1 MIASLRGV
9 VVDKGTD
16 HVVIECGGVGY
27 LCQAT
32 ARTLSGLPLGDQA
45 FVLTTMVV
53 REDSQT
59 LYAFPDASSRE
70 LFTLV
75 QSVSG
80 VGARMAMA
88 LLSVLTPGE
97 IATAVADGDVK
108 ALQRA
113 PGVGKR
119 LADRMAVDLRG
130 KLDAYLEAGSTATAA
145 PAATAA
151 DAAEVPDSAVAARVI
166 EALVGLGF
174 PDSEATDVVA
184 TLIRDDSEADS
195 EDAAGGGHG
204 DGTASGQDASVLLR
218 RALSA
223 LGGPR

>member
-1 MIASLRGV
+1 MIASLRGT
-9 VVDKGTD
+9 VVDKGLD

-32 ARTLSGLPLGDQA
+32 ARTLAELPRGEEA

-59 LYAFPDASSRE
+59 LYAFPDAASRE
-70 LFTLV
+70 IFALV

-88 LLSVLTPGE
+88 LLSVLTPAE
-97 IATAVADGDVK
+97 IATAVAEGDVK
-108 ALQRA
+108 TLQRA

-119 LADRMAVDLRG
+119 LADRMAVDLKG
-130 KLDAYLEAGSTATAA
+130 KLDAYVLPTGSATVETSGPAGAVVGDAVTAQ
-145 PAATAA
+145 
-151 DAAEVPDSAVAARVI
+151 VV

-174 PDSEATDVVA
+174 PEASAADTVA
-184 TLIRDDSEADS
+184 ALAADTVGDD
-195 EDAAGGGHG
+195 G
-204 DGTASGQDASVLLR
+204 ASPDASVLLR
-218 RALSA
+218 GALSR
-223 LGGPR
+223 LGGRR

>member
-1 MIASLRGV
+1 MIASLRGT
-9 VVDKGTD
+9 VVDKGLD
-16 HVVIECGGVGY
+16 HVVIECAGVGY

-32 ARTLSGLPLGDQA
+32 ARTLADLPRGEEV

-59 LYAFPDASSRE
+59 LYAFPDAPSRE

-88 LLSVLTPGE
+88 LLSVLTPTE
-97 IATAVADGDVK
+97 IAAAVAEGDVK
-108 ALQRA
+108 TLQRA

-119 LADRMAVDLRG
+119 LADRMAVDLKG
-130 KLDAYLEAGSTATAA
+130 KLDAYAELTTGPGTGEVRATDQ
-145 PAATAA
+145 ATGG
-151 DAAEVPDSAVAARVI
+151 PVAAQVV

-174 PDSEATDVVA
+174 QEGPAHDTVA
-184 TLIRDDSEADS
+184 ALVTENSQA
-195 EDAAGGGHG
+195 
-204 DGTASGQDASVLLR
+204 DASVLLR
-218 RALSA
+218 GALA
-223 LGGPR
+223 RLGGGR